1 MKQLGV
7 YYFYC
12 MLLSIL
18 DGSTESPVHVEL
30 LPINNVSVC
39 SPTSPAIQEFAFI
52 CSLTGW
58 INSVD
63 WSVMSGDGDS
73 NDISVLRGSPLNV
86 SESYGYT
93 GIQVSLTAE
102 SHQYISS
109 SLIIT
114 APPFQISNGRIVV
127 SCHDGTARSVRIIGM
142 LFYSHTSCNT
152 MC

>member
-1 MKQLGV
+1 MKQLGI

-39 SPTSPAIQEFAFI
+39 SPTSSAVQEIAFV

-58 INSVD
+58 TYSVE
-63 WSVMSGDGDS
+63 WTLISGNGDS
-73 NDISVLRGSPLNV
+73 NIFTLLRGTHLNV
-86 SESYGYT
+86 NESYGYS
-93 GIQVSLTAE
+93 GLQLSLTAE
-102 SHQYISS
+102 SERYMSS

-114 APPFQISNGRIVV
+114 APPYLISNGGSVV

-142 LFYSHTSCNT
+142 LYYSHTSSNT

>member
-1 MKQLGV
+1 
-7 YYFYC
+7 

-39 SPTSPAIQEFAFI
+39 SPTSSAVQEIAFV

-58 INSVD
+58 TYSVE
-63 WSVMSGDGDS
+63 WTLISGNGDS
-73 NDISVLRGSPLNV
+73 IIFTVLRGTHLNV
-86 SESYGYT
+86 NESYVHT

-102 SHQYISS
+102 SDQYVSS

-114 APPFQISNGRIVV
+114 APPYQISNGGIVL
-127 SCHDGTARSVRIIGM
+127 SCHDGTARSVGIIGM
-142 LFYSHTSCNT
+142 L
-152 MC
+152 